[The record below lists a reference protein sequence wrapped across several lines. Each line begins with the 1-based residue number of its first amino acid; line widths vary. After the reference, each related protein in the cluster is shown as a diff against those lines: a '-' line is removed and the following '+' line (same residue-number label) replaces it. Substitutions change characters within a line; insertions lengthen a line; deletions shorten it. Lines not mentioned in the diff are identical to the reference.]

1 MAVNLSPL
9 QFQNDRLCETVH
21 QVLQDTGLA
30 PERLQLE
37 VTEGLLI
44 RDVDRT
50 FKQLQQLRSLGIQ
63 ILMDD
68 FGVGYSSLS
77 YFERFPFDKVKIDRT
92 FVDTAPTS
100 AASQAIIKAV
110 AQLGSTLG
118 MGVVAEGVE
127 TKEQLQLLTTYGC
140 SHVQGYFIGRPMAP
154 ADAHD
159 AVLTGREIADHGD
172 FVV

>member
-1 MAVNLSPL
+1 
-9 QFQNDRLCETVH
+9 
-21 QVLQDTGLA
+21 
-30 PERLQLE
+30 
-37 VTEGLLI
+37 
-44 RDVDRT
+44 
-50 FKQLQQLRSLGIQ
+50 
-63 ILMDD
+63 MDD

-110 AQLGSTLG
+110 AQLGTTLG

-140 SHVQGYFIGRPMAP
+140 SHVQGYLTGRPMTP
-154 ADAHD
+154 ADAYD
-159 AVLTGREIADHGD
+159 AVLTEQKTVGNQD
-172 FVV
+172 FVI